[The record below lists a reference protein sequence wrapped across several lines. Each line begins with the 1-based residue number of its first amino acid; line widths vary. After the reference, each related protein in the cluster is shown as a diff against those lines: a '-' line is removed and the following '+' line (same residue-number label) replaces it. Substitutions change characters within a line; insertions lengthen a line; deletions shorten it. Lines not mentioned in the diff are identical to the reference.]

1 MHEKPLNAQ
10 SCFTCG
16 FQGVVLFRPSWK
28 YSTLCFFVMSMRF
41 LSFFSLS
48 LFFSSRKCIIF
59 GFQIK
64 KSVFTMEVAALL
76 ADLRSCLRCDTSPGT
91 APLGAPHL
99 GLQHV
104 CKSTWGFVFWFGFSG
119 TGIWNP
125 CYWSPPVRSSGGG
138 FLTSHPFHNN
148 IHLHTS
154 ILSCHIV
161 GLISGN
167 VVSKIKDLFPF
178 WKFSVDLCHLNR

>member
-1 MHEKPLNAQ
+1 
-10 SCFTCG
+10 
-16 FQGVVLFRPSWK
+16 
-28 YSTLCFFVMSMRF
+28 
-41 LSFFSLS
+41 
-48 LFFSSRKCIIF
+48 
-59 GFQIK
+59 
-64 KSVFTMEVAALL
+64 MEVAALL
-76 ADLRSCLRCDTSPGT
+76 ADLRSCLRCDTGTGT
-91 APLGAPHL
+91 APLGVPHL

-104 CKSTWGFVFWFGFSG
+104 CKGTWGFVFWFGFSG
-119 TGIWNP
+119 TGIWNL
-125 CYWSPPVRSSGGG
+125 CYWSPPVHS

-178 WKFSVDLCHLNR
+178 WKFSVDLCHLNKVERCKSGLLTHSQWEKKRDVFWDFLCTLFAV